1 MALGHYGSNNKP
13 GHSLPM
19 NRLFARL
26 LLIIGALQADYA
38 DAGVYFSR
46 QYSMPCS
53 RCHTK
58 IPLLSEA
65 GQEFKNNGYSLE
77 KRSQNPK
84 EALPISE
91 AGPAEPIVPSVTN
104 SKEGANEKSE
114 DPAVLKTPSSP
125 YIKPSLPTKL
135 PPPPPKA
142 NNVYRLQSK
151 DGSYIYTDNPLYAN
165 KELSS
170 EGTNRNAATSGKNS
184 KITPQAPKQDFTSVS
199 KKNHN
204 NKTDNPNVSTEVSAE
219 LKKNYGLNSIAVRQ
233 PSTIAKTKPL
243 NFEKCMES
251 VLLKSDQ
258 PNSGSEA
265 MALFE
270 KAERS
275 CTKYAT
281 PR

>member
-1 MALGHYGSNNKP
+1 
-13 GHSLPM
+13 
-19 NRLFARL
+19 
-26 LLIIGALQADYA
+26 
-38 DAGVYFSR
+38 
-46 QYSMPCS
+46 MPCS

-91 AGPAEPIVPSVTN
+91 AGPAEPIVPSIAN

-114 DPAVLKTPSSP
+114 DPSALKTSSSP
-125 YIKPSLPTKL
+125 TIKPLPPLKP
-135 PPPPPKA
+135 PPPPPKKA
-142 NNVYRLQSK
+142 EYLYRFQSK
-151 DGSYIYTDNPLYAN
+151 DGSYIYTDNPLHAQ
-165 KELSS
+165 KERSS
-170 EGTNRNAATSGKNS
+170 EGTSSTAVTSTKNS
-184 KITPQAPKQDFTSVS
+184 KITPQAAKQGFTTVS

-270 KAERS
+270 KAEHS
-275 CTKYAT
+275 CTKYVT

>member
-1 MALGHYGSNNKP
+1 
-13 GHSLPM
+13 
-19 NRLFARL
+19 
-26 LLIIGALQADYA
+26 
-38 DAGVYFSR
+38 
-46 QYSMPCS
+46 MPCS

-77 KRSQNPK
+77 KKSQTPK

-91 AGPAEPIVPSVTN
+91 AGPAEPIVPSVAI
-104 SKEGANEKSE
+104 SKEVANEKSE
-114 DPAVLKTPSSP
+114 DLSPLKTPSPPS
-125 YIKPSLPTKL
+125 IKPPPLSKL

-142 NNVYRLQSK
+142 DKVYRLQSK

-165 KELSS
+165 KEHSFV
-170 EGTNRNAATSGKNS
+170 GTHSNSATSTKNS
-184 KITPQAPKQDFTSVS
+184 KGPLQAAKPGFSTVL
-199 KKNHN
+199 KKNHSN
-204 NKTDNPNVSTEVSAE
+204 ITDNQNVSTKVSAE
-219 LKKNYGLNSIAVRQ
+219 LKKNDGLNTIAVRQ

-251 VLLKSDQ
+251 VLLKFDQ

-265 MALFE
+265 MVLFE
-270 KAERS
+270 QAERS
-275 CTKYAT
+275 CTRYAP